1 MELSAPVME
10 IMFLLSGALLYPT
23 IILLIISV
31 VWVLVVFGQMISEY
45 SGRVRDIRGLRT
57 AGREADHGSHRSCLR
72 RMAEAK
78 KTLTSVRA
86 NEEVRNYMQDL
97 SEFFGDARFS
107 IESEK
112 LLQDYELS
120 ISKKL
125 ERLKI
130 LTRIAPMLGLMG
142 TLIPLGPALM
152 GLSSGNIQA
161 LATNLV
167 IAFSTT
173 VLGLLVGGVAYAV
186 LVVKRRWYYQDF
198 SDMEYITG
206 VLE

>member
-31 VWVLVVFGQMISEY
+31 IWVLVVFGQMISEY

-57 AGREADHGSHRSCLR
+57 AGREAEGYLEAGDF
-72 RMAEAK
+72 AEAK

>member
-10 IMFLLSGALLYPT
+10 ILFLLSGALLYPT

-31 VWVLVVFGQMISEY
+31 IWVLVISGQMISEY
-45 SGRVRDIRGLRT
+45 CGRMRDMNGIRRAGKEASGHFLLGDY
-57 AGREADHGSHRSCLR
+57 EA
-72 RMAEAK
+72 MAQS
-78 KTLTSVRA
+78 LLSIRA
-86 NEEVRNYMQDL
+86 NAEVRRFVHDL
-97 SEFFGDARFS
+97 SGFLGDARFPL
-107 IESEK
+107 ESEK

-120 ISKKL
+120 ISGKL
-125 ERLKI
+125 ERLRI

-167 IAFSTT
+167 VAFSTT

-186 LVVKRRWYYQDF
+186 MVVKRRWYYQDY
-198 SDMEYITG
+198 SDMEYIAG
-206 VLE
+206 VLT

>member
-10 IMFLLSGALLYPT
+10 VMFLLSGALLYPT
-23 IILLIISV
+23 IILLIVSV

-57 AGREADHGSHRSCLR
+57 AGREAENYLEAGDF
-72 RMAEAK
+72 AEAK
-78 KTLTSVRA
+78 TTLTSVRA
-86 NEEVRNYMQDL
+86 NEEVRKFMQDL

-107 IESEK
+107 LESEK

-120 ISKKL
+120 ISKRL

-186 LVVKRRWYYQDF
+186 LVVRRRWYYQDF

>member
-1 MELSAPVME
+1 MDFSAPIME
-10 IMFLLSGALLYPT
+10 ILFLLSGALLYPA
-23 IILLIISV
+23 ILLLIISV
-31 VWVLVVFGQMISEY
+31 TWVLVIFGQMISEY
-45 SGRVRDIRGLRT
+45 SGRTRDLKGIREAGRRASDLLRT
-57 AGREADHGSHRSCLR
+57 GDMNSAGHAFD
-72 RMAEAK
+72 
-78 KTLTSVRA
+78 SVA
-86 NEEVRNYMQDL
+86 LNGEVRRFIGDL
-97 SEFFGDARFS
+97 GAFYGDARFS
-107 IESEK
+107 LESEK

-120 ISKKL
+120 IGGKL

-130 LTRIAPMLGLMG
+130 ISRTAPMLGLMG

-186 LVVKRRWYYQDF
+186 LIIKRRWYYQDF
-198 SDMEYITG
+198 SDMEYIAG
-206 VLE
+206 VLG

>member
-10 IMFLLSGALLYPT
+10 ILFLLSGALLYPT

-31 VWVLVVFGQMISEY
+31 IWVLVVFGQMISEY
-45 SGRVRDIRGLRT
+45 SGRIRDIDGIRKVSRQASEYVRAGDYKT
-57 AGREADHGSHRSCLR
+57 AKLSFQSI
-72 RMAEAK
+72 
-78 KTLTSVRA
+78 RA
-86 NEEVRNYMQDL
+86 NEDVKKFVRDL
-97 SEFFGDARFS
+97 FRFLGDSRFQL
-107 IESEK
+107 ESEK
-112 LLQDYELS
+112 ILQDYELS

-125 ERLKI
+125 EILRI

-186 LVVKRRWYYQDF
+186 LVVRRRWYYQDF
-198 SDMEYITG
+198 SDMEYIAG

>member
-10 IMFLLSGALLYPT
+10 TLFLLSGALLYPT

-31 VWVLVVFGQMISEY
+31 VWVLVVSGQMISEY

-57 AGREADHGSHRSCLR
+57 AGREAGAYREKGDFT
-72 RMAEAK
+72 EARQVLK
-78 KTLTSVRA
+78 SVRA
-86 NEEVRNYMQDL
+86 NEEVRKFMRDL

-107 IESEK
+107 LESEK

-198 SDMEYITG
+198 SDMEYIAG

>member
-10 IMFLLSGALLYPT
+10 VMFLLSGALLYPT
-23 IILLIISV
+23 IILLIVSV

-57 AGREADHGSHRSCLR
+57 AGREAENYLEAGNF
-72 RMAEAK
+72 AEAK
-78 KTLTSVRA
+78 TTLTSVRA
-86 NEEVRNYMQDL
+86 NEEVRKFMQDL

-107 IESEK
+107 LESEK

-120 ISKKL
+120 ISKRL

-186 LVVKRRWYYQDF
+186 LVVRRRWYYQDF

>member
-10 IMFLLSGALLYPT
+10 ILFLLSGALLYPT

-31 VWVLVVFGQMISEY
+31 IWVLVVFGQMISEY
-45 SGRVRDIRGLRT
+45 SGRIRDINEIRR
-57 AGREADHGSHRSCLR
+57 AGRQAGEYARTGDYDA
-72 RMAEAK
+72 AE
-78 KTLTSVRA
+78 LSLQSVRA
-86 NEEVRNYMQDL
+86 NEEVKKFSRDISGVL
-97 SEFFGDARFS
+97 GDSMFPL
-107 IESEK
+107 ESEK

-125 ERLKI
+125 ERLRI

-186 LVVKRRWYYQDF
+186 LVIRRRWYYQDL
-198 SDMEYITG
+198 SDMEYIAG
-206 VLE
+206 VLG

>member
-1 MELSAPVME
+1 MEISASINE

-31 VWVLVVFGQMISEY
+31 TWVLVIFGQMISEY
-45 SGRVRDIRGLRT
+45 SGRTRDLKGIREAGRRASDLLRT
-57 AGREADHGSHRSCLR
+57 GDMDSAGHAFD
-72 RMAEAK
+72 
-78 KTLTSVRA
+78 SVA
-86 NEEVRNYMQDL
+86 LNEEVRRFVGDL
-97 SEFFGDARFS
+97 SMFFGDHRFS
-107 IESEK
+107 LESEK

-120 ISKKL
+120 IGGKL

-130 LTRIAPMLGLMG
+130 ISRIAPMLGLMG

-186 LVVKRRWYYQDF
+186 LTIKRRWYYQDF
-198 SDMEYITG
+198 SDMEYIAG
-206 VLE
+206 VLG